1 MRRASQFGRAKTVR
15 VDSGPLGYRTA
26 VTATQPAPAEAD
38 DEPAV
43 PPESAEAGDSP
54 QVDAE
59 LIANAEAEA
68 EELSED
74 NQVLGTPGPPI
85 SRRTP
90 LVIGFQAAV
99 GVGLAFVLGKV
110 ILAASG
116 VLVLVGLALFL
127 AIGLEP
133 AVTWLM
139 RTRMPRWLAVTI
151 VALTVIAV
159 VGGTLAAVI
168 PLLVGQITS
177 FIDNL
182 PQYVRQ
188 IHDNSKIMAG
198 LDAKFHIEKRVTAW
212 VQNPPQDV
220 ASGLLGAGQ
229 VILGA
234 TVSTITVV
242 ILTVYLL
249 ADLPRIRRLGY
260 RLVPASR
267 RARVILIGDEITA
280 KVGRYVLGNLLTSAI
295 AGAGTFLWLLAF
307 HVPYPVI
314 LALVVAVLDLIPIVG
329 STTGG
334 VLVTLVALTVSKE
347 VAVATLLFYVAYRL
361 LEDFLIVPRVV
372 GRAVDVP
379 ATATVVAVL
388 IGGTAF
394 GLVGALV
401 AIPVAAAIDL
411 ILRETVY
418 PRVDNA

>member
-1 MRRASQFGRAKTVR
+1 MTASH
-15 VDSGPLGYRTA
+15 
-26 VTATQPAPAEAD
+26 PAITEPDTSD

-43 PPESAEAGDSP
+43 PPESAEAGESA
-54 QVDAE
+54 QIDAE
-59 LIANAEAEA
+59 LVASAEAEA
-68 EELSED
+68 QELSED
-74 NQVLGTPGPPI
+74 KQVLGTPGPPI
-85 SRRTP
+85 SRRSP
-90 LVIGFQAAV
+90 LVIGFLAAV
-99 GVGLAFVLGKV
+99 GVGLAYALGTLLV
-110 ILAASG
+110 EASG

-151 VALTVIAV
+151 TALAVIGVVVGTIAAV
-159 VGGTLAAVI
+159 V
-168 PLLVGQITS
+168 PLLVGQVTA
-177 FIDNL
+177 FVDAL

-188 IHDNSKIMAG
+188 IHDNSTILG
-198 LDAKFHIEKRVTAW
+198 RLDAKFHIEQRVTEW
-212 VQNPPQDV
+212 VDNPPKEV
-220 ASGLLGAGQ
+220 TSGLLGAGQ
-229 VILGA
+229 MVLSA
-234 TVSTITVV
+234 TVSTLTVL

-249 ADLPRIRRLGY
+249 ADLPRIRRLIY
-260 RLVPASR
+260 RLIPQSR
-267 RARVILIGDEITA
+267 RARVILIGDEISA
-280 KVGRYVLGNLLTSAI
+280 KVGRYVLGNLLTSLI
-295 AGAGTFLWLLAF
+295 AGVGTFLWLVAF

-314 LALVVAVLDLIPIVG
+314 LALLVAVLDLIPIVG

-334 VLVTLVALTVSKE
+334 VLVTLVALTVSKP
-347 VAVATLLFYVAYRL
+347 VAIATLIFYVAYRL
-361 LEDFLIVPRVV
+361 LEDWLIVPRVV

-388 IGGTAF
+388 IGGTGF